1 MTENTNTIAQA
12 QMMIRKPVSE
22 VFEAI
27 INPEITT
34 KFWFTDSTGK
44 LEEGKDVEWTWEM
57 YNVTVPVSV
66 KALIPNERIL
76 IEWGNKQQQ
85 SMVEFTFKALSD
97 SKTYLTIKNYG
108 FKSSGDELV
117 SLVID
122 STGGFALI
130 IAGLKAYLE
139 HNIQLNLVAD
149 KFPKELMD
157 A

>member
-1 MTENTNTIAQA
+1 MTNTSNTFAKA
-12 QMMIRKPVSE
+12 EMMIRKPVNE

-34 KFWFTDSTGK
+34 KFWFTNSTGK
-44 LEEGKDVEWTWEM
+44 LEEGKDLKWTWEM

-66 KALIPNERIL
+66 EALIPNELIL
-76 IEWGNKQQQ
+76 IKWGNKQQQ
-85 SMVEFTFKALSD
+85 SMVEFAFKVLSD
-97 SKTYLTIKNYG
+97 SRTYLTIKNYDFNSG
-108 FKSSGDELV
+108 GDELV

-122 STGGFALI
+122 STGGFALF

-149 KFPKELMD
+149 KFPKELME

>member
-1 MTENTNTIAQA
+1 MNDNRIAKA
-12 QMMIRKPVSE
+12 EMMIRKPVNE

-34 KFWFTDSTGK
+34 KFWFTNSTGK

-57 YNVTVPVSV
+57 YNVTVPVAV
-66 KALIPNERIL
+66 KTLVHNERIVL
-76 IEWGNKQQQ
+76 EWGNKQHQ
-85 SMVEFTFKALSD
+85 STVEFTFKALSD
-97 SKTYLTIKNYG
+97 SKTYLTVKNYD
-108 FKSSGDELV
+108 FNNSGDELV
-117 SLVID
+117 NLVID

-149 KFPKELMD
+149 KFPKELME